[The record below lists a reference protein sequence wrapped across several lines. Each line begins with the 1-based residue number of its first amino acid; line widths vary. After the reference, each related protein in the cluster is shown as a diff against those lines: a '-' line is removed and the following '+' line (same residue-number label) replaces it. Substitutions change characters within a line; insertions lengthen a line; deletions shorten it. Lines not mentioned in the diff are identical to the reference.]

1 MLFFVISDL
10 KVTFC
15 TKPHFSLLERNS
27 SDFFDLLKTSILK
40 DPDMGVQEI
49 VLLLK
54 FVNCDLHYMFDLFVF
69 QIGFL
74 NLCYQWLLVLFE
86 LWDVLGS
93 QIII

>member
-49 VLLLK
+49 VLLLN
-54 FVNCDLHYMFDLFVF
+54 FVTCDLHYMFDLFVF